1 MKRSKTAFTLIELLV
16 VVAIIALLISI
27 LLPSLSAARRSAK
40 TVICASNL
48 RQIAIGWSIYAQDN
62 RDMSIAARPDRL
74 GGDDVY
80 FVGNGHKYRPRWLIA
95 LGAAV
100 EIYAFNQPSRENIH
114 QNVDNRLLVCPQ
126 VNDWTS
132 ERNSSYG
139 YNYQYLTTGCVPF
152 SSACGRAG
160 LNEAAINRPTECILF
175 GDAAI
180 YDSGAFSG
188 VTPGL
193 YESNSLFPP
202 SVTIAFAFPT
212 SHFRHNG
219 QKNIVFVDGHV
230 KSFSPLQRSGPPHD
244 AFHLHHLGEDASP
257 AADDLFFSGR

>member
-1 MKRSKTAFTLIELLV
+1 MRPIPRQRAFTLIELLV
-16 VVAIIALLISI
+16 VIAIIAI
-27 LLPSLSAARRSAK
+27 LAAILFPVFARARESARSTTCK
-40 TVICASNL
+40 SNL
-48 RQIAIGWSIYAQDN
+48 RQLGLSMNMYMQDYDGRFTPHASPNFWFAEIIGA
-62 RDMSIAARPDRL
+62 
-74 GGDDVY
+74 
-80 FVGNGHKYRPRWLIA
+80 
-95 LGAAV
+95 
-100 EIYAFNQPSRENIH
+100 
-114 QNVDNRLLVCPQ
+114 NVDTTRGSLWPYTKNNGIKKDPSFTGGFLFGGA
-126 VNDWTS
+126 TAG
-132 ERNSSYG
+132 YG
-139 YNYQYLTTGCVPF
+139 YNYQYLTAGCVPF

-160 LNEAAINRPTECILF
+160 VNEAAINRPTECILF